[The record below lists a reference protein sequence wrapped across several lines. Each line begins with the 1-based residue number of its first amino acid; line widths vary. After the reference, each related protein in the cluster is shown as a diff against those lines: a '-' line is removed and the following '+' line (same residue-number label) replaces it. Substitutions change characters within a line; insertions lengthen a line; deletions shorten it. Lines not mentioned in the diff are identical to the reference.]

1 MQKSLISILENSLFP
16 SALVIFGKFIG
27 IALVISYFDLPYTVS
42 GYASSALNGTL
53 SVTSDHAELISTYS
67 DIIMFSVIAL
77 GFSFHL
83 IRAIFFHDT
92 HLSPK
97 FITQL
102 ADLNL
107 LSLIKDTYDIY
118 HKAAVWL
125 GFLWVAVSIIVIN
138 VVLGTTLFWVG
149 IVAVI
154 TTLALSVGLIQ
165 DAYQELVNIRNKPK
179 QYISF

>member
-27 IALVISYFDLPYTVS
+27 IAFAISYFKLPYTVS
-42 GYASSALNGTL
+42 NYTSSVLNGSL
-53 SVTSDHAELISTYS
+53 SMSAEHAEIISTYS
-67 DIIMFSVIAL
+67 DIIMFVLVAV

-83 IRAIFFHDT
+83 ARAIFFHDT

-107 LSLIKDTYDIY
+107 LNLIKDTYEIY

-125 GFLWVAVSIIVIN
+125 GFLWVAVSVVVLN
-138 VVLGTTLFWVG
+138 VLLGTTMFWVG

-154 TTLALSVGLIQ
+154 ATVALSIGLIQ
-165 DAYQELVNIRNKPK
+165 DAYQELVNIRTKPK